1 MQIPKVYL
9 ISRNLT
15 AEQKSAAQAA
25 LALTPLAAIIT
36 PDIRDSQI
44 AKEYCETV
52 APLDQPIAILAD
64 FEEPLTAL
72 NPDGTKCPVL

>member
-1 MQIPKVYL
+1 MLIPKVYL

-15 AEQKSAAQAA
+15 DEQKQAVQSA

-36 PDIRDSQI
+36 PDIRDLQI

-52 APLDQPIAILAD
+52 SALEQPVAILAD
-64 FEEPLTAL
+64 FDLPLTAL